1 MSQSI
6 NGATAPAGSS
16 VLPPAPH
23 WWVAII
29 GITVAALLGYGT
41 AMVVTGQGPWAED
54 STAVTVEAV
63 GVAEAQPTPTG
74 GLSVAEIAELRAQD
88 MVEYFAGQAESSI
101 VMSDALDPVETQFVS
116 PQLESAVGAGGLSV
130 AEIAE
135 LRAQD
140 MVEYFAGQAES
151 SIVMSDALDPVETQF
166 VSPQL
171 ESAVG
176 AGISPA
182 SSSPGAV
189 VLSPQAIAA
198 LLHED
203 MVEYFESPETQ
214 GQYERSTTP
223 DSDK

>member
-116 PQLESAVGAGGLSV
+116 PQLESAVGAG
-130 AEIAE
+130 
-135 LRAQD
+135 
-140 MVEYFAGQAES
+140 
-151 SIVMSDALDPVETQF
+151 
-166 VSPQL
+166 
-171 ESAVG
+171 
-176 AGISPA
+176 ISPA